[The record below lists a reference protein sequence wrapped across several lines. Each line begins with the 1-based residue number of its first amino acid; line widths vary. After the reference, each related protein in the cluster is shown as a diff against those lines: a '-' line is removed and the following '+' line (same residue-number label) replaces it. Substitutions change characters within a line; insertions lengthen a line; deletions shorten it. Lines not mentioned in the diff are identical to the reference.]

1 MSNKA
6 AKEAELQNLHAELAK
21 VLKTAINET
30 ELKIVDLPDAESE
43 TGTVKTVVKTRNA
56 AVLNAARQ
64 FLKDNNIQC
73 ARGAP
78 SPEITDLAQAYNLP
92 FAGSDQPGVQ

>member
-1 MSNKA
+1 MNNNKA

-21 VLKTAINET
+21 VMKEAIHE
-30 ELKIVDLPDAESE
+30 VDDE
-43 TGTVKTVVKTRNA
+43 GRRNA

-78 SPEITDLAQAYNLP
+78 SPEITDLAKAYNLP